1 MPRHPT
7 PITEELK
14 GLSVSLTARSATG
27 DSLDGAE
34 LQLAAEQL
42 AALAERTA
50 PLERFHA
57 ELVAEAAEE
66 ELRQSNIAADFAG
79 STARL

>member
-7 PITEELK
+7 PITEELNR
-14 GLSVSLTARSATG
+14 LSATFAARATANAVLG
-27 DSLDGAE
+27 TAE
-34 LQLAAEQL
+34 LLHAAEQL
-42 AALAERTA
+42 GALARQSA

-66 ELRQSNIAADFAG
+66 ELRQASVTVDFAQ
-79 STARL
+79 L